1 VLSDGPFVTDGR
13 KETEPW
19 VLEEAKKLGA
29 KEPWVCMDWFP
40 VSLKP
45 VIIHSTKLYGEAAL
59 VLRETGADQPLVVEV
74 TGPKGVKIELP
85 RTDGATRVVKH
96 TLEGLGQQLDLYLV
110 FKVSLPASKAEAE
123 KK

>member
-1 VLSDGPFVTDGR
+1 MGG
-13 KETEPW
+13 W
-19 VLEEAKKLGA
+19 
-29 KEPWVCMDWFP
+29 
-40 VSLKP
+40 
-45 VIIHSTKLYGEAAL
+45 HLYDCWNGWG
-59 VLRETGADQPLVVEV
+59 TDQPFAVEV